1 MRYRMM
7 RRALLALP
15 LIVFASTGLAGDRP
29 DLGKTEFESNC
40 VACHGHDG
48 RGGAYLDFLKTTPPD
63 LSTLTARNGGVF
75 PFERVYQVI
84 DGREVVRLHGP
95 REMPI
100 WGKDY
105 QLKAAEYYIDVS
117 YDPEAYVR
125 TRILALID
133 YLNRLQR
140 R

>member
-1 MRYRMM
+1 MRHRTM

-15 LIVFASTGLAGDRP
+15 LIAFASPGLAADRL
-29 DLGKTEFESNC
+29 DLGKMEYESNC
-40 VACHGHDG
+40 IICHGADG
-48 RGGAYLDFLKTTPPD
+48 RGTAYPDFLKSTPAD
-63 LSTLTARNGGVF
+63 LTALTARNGGVF
-75 PFERVYQVI
+75 PFDRVYQVI
-84 DGREVVRLHGP
+84 DGREQVRSHGP
-95 REMPI
+95 RDMPI

-105 QLKAAEYYIDVS
+105 QRQAAEYYVDVS
-117 YDPEAYVR
+117 YDAEAYVR